1 MQEFDKPKNIEM
13 LLKLKSSIFNARPQM
28 ANYNKENKPK
38 YWMSEKEIQNC
49 LGKVP
54 AQSWVNL

>member
-1 MQEFDKPKNIEM
+1 
-13 LLKLKSSIFNARPQM
+13 M
-28 ANYNKENKPK
+28 AYYKKENKPK
-38 YWMSEKEIQNC
+38 YWMSEKDIQNC

>member
-13 LLKLKSSIFNARPQM
+13 LLKLKSSIFNARLQM

-38 YWMSEKEIQNC
+38 YWMSEKEIQNN

-54 AQSWVNL
+54 A